1 MHHRIGRLLLI
12 LLSGINL
19 SCQLAPE
26 PVKVIDTSPV
36 TSSIDVEPDS
46 IQTIHV
52 IVALC
57 DNKYQGI
64 VPVPAGIGN
73 GQNPKTN
80 LYWGAGY
87 GVFNFFKKS
96 ADWILIR
103 HDKTD
108 RQKMGDSVVLERALF
123 RNRHHPVYLLAEA
136 YDGREIKQAIIDFLA
151 MANGRHERPYPVS
164 DSSALPFGGQ
174 SDLVAFIGHN
184 GLMDFDIRTPD
195 PPNTDN
201 TRDAI
206 VLACY
211 SKNYFSNYI
220 RSARAHPV
228 LWSTHLMA
236 PEAYVLHDALREW
249 CKEKPAE
256 SIRMAAARAYAKY
269 QRCSLSAAQKLLVA
283 GF

>member
-1 MHHRIGRLLLI
+1 MHHRTGRLLLL

-19 SCQLAPE
+19 SCQSAPE
-26 PVKVIDTSPV
+26 PAKLSETNPAI
-36 TSSIDVEPDS
+36 SSIAVKPDS

-73 GQNPKTN
+73 GQNPQTN

-96 ADWILIR
+96 ADWILVR

-123 RNRHHPVYLLAEA
+123 RNRQHPVYLLAEA

-151 MANGRHERPYPVS
+151 MANGRHERPYPVP

-184 GLMDFDIRTPD
+184 GLMDFDIPTPD

-220 RSARAHPV
+220 RSARARPV